1 MAEVMKQ
8 TEDFP
13 EKSAALENENRAESD
28 WIGDLKDQF
37 HAFREDMANVAREA
51 DEGMIDG
58 PLGKVFVFLK
68 RYWAVILLAIIP
80 FVPKMAEYWA
90 DTNPFPAIPQIITEA
105 ELQEIS
111 DYIVDWSNAYEYAM
125 NWTLHIDR
133 DDDGERD
140 IRVHAFDCEEPERTK
155 LYVHTSLELPTVWRL
170 ITGQCGFAPQGE
182 EMAFQDGQA
191 CLIITVSGETKGDRS
206 ELRLAVEETLEAVRQ
221 EKEEQEAGTYIPPS
235 KPYLQD
241 LMDLILDNQQDNE

>member
-105 ELQEIS
+105 ELQEIRE
-111 DYIVDWSNAYEYAM
+111 YMVDWSNAYE
-125 NWTLHIDR
+125 
-133 DDDGERD
+133 
-140 IRVHAFDCEEPERTK
+140 
-155 LYVHTSLELPTVWRL
+155 
-170 ITGQCGFAPQGE
+170 
-182 EMAFQDGQA
+182 
-191 CLIITVSGETKGDRS
+191 
-206 ELRLAVEETLEAVRQ
+206 
-221 EKEEQEAGTYIPPS
+221 
-235 KPYLQD
+235 
-241 LMDLILDNQQDNE
+241 